1 MVTPLVACS
10 SLESGSLFSICKT
23 GFALCMARFL
33 SSRVPHV
40 RGEGS
45 RIFVNFE
52 IRDSSLSVG
61 MTWVCYSIAMSD
73 QPVFSVSEFV
83 QTLKVHLGRLGEVV
97 IEGEVTDF
105 RGLSRET
112 LVFFDIKDEGS
123 RLRCFMLAHE
133 LNCDLADGLAVRV
146 TGTPSVFVKNGGLH
160 LRVSKIELVGQGAL
174 QQALEKT
181 KKKLEAE
188 GLFASE
194 RKRPI
199 PEYPE
204 RIGLITSKDAAA
216 RTDVLRVLQ
225 NRWPLAT
232 IVFFPVGVQGA
243 GAIASIVRALEQC
256 QNYELDVLI
265 LTRGGGSLE
274 DLQAFNSELVARAMF
289 SCSVPIVC
297 GVGHER
303 DWTIADFVADVRAAT
318 PSNAAE
324 IVSPDQRQIRTDVDM
339 YVRTMDDGWRQAIG
353 EWEDRLQ
360 HVWRDIA
367 SVLQG
372 TWHKVVS
379 HQLRLEHAWELGLE
393 RARVQLI
400 NAMKLVQSLS
410 PIATLE
416 RGYSL
421 TMKDGKVLKDAGA
434 VGKGDR
440 LQTRL
445 KRGTLRSTIT

>member
-1 MVTPLVACS
+1 
-10 SLESGSLFSICKT
+10 
-23 GFALCMARFL
+23 MA
-33 SSRVPHV
+33 
-40 RGEGS
+40 
-45 RIFVNFE
+45 I
-52 IRDSSLSVG
+52 
-61 MTWVCYSIAMSD
+61 
-73 QPVFSVSEFV
+73 FSVSEFV
-83 QTLKVHLGRLGEVV
+83 QVLKVHLGRLGEVV
-97 IEGEVTDF
+97 VEGEVADF
-105 RGLSRET
+105 RGISRET
-112 LVFFDIKDEGS
+112 LVFFEIKDEGS

-133 LNCDLADGLAVRV
+133 LDCDLADGLAVRV

-188 GLFASE
+188 GLFATE

-199 PEYPE
+199 PAYPE

-216 RTDVLRVLQ
+216 RTDVQRVLK

-232 IVFFPVGVQGA
+232 VVFFPVGVQGA
-243 GAIASIVRALEQC
+243 GAISSIVRALEQC
-256 QNYELDVLI
+256 QNYEIDVLI

-303 DWTIADFVADVRAAT
+303 DWTIADLVADVRAAT

-324 IVSPDQRQIRTDVDM
+324 IVSPDQQQIRTDVDM
-339 YVRTMDDGWRQAIG
+339 HVRTMDDGWRQVLG
-353 EWEDRLQ
+353 EIHDQL
-360 HVWRDIA
+360 HHLTRDLA
-367 SVLQG
+367 EVVQG
-372 TWHKVVS
+372 TIQGIHAAR
-379 HQLRLEHAWELGLE
+379 LRAIQAFSMVILQTGE
-393 RARVQLI
+393 RLTSVT
-400 NAMKLVQSLS
+400 KLLRSLS
-410 PIATLE
+410 PVATLE

-421 TMKDGKVLKDAGA
+421 TMKDGKVLKEAG
-434 VGKGDR
+434 VVQKGDR

-445 KRGTLRSTIT
+445 KHGTLRSTAD